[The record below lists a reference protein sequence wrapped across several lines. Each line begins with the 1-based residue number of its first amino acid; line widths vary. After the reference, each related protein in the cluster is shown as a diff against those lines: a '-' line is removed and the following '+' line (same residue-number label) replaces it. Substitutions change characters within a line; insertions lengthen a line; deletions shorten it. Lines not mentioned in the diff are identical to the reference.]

1 MSVVL
6 TQMSDK
12 EYQLIASGQMQ
23 PKMAAQY
30 LKEERLQMRTFSS
43 VLREMYN
50 NDDLLLRL
58 IQQFQ
63 DDSPEANP
71 KSITKKI
78 QNWLNDKN
86 KPTNREDIFHIGFA
100 LRLTVVQVN
109 TLLGACTDYGIHYRD
124 SLDVVYSWFLRNQRS
139 FYEAKKFLNSLPPL
153 PLYDQLGYNTQS
165 KNITQELR
173 SDFLLTQTEQEL
185 RECYLANMSLMGH
198 LHFRAFHYFQKYLDQ
213 LIHPASAWGGMK
225 EPDYSIEAVMEQYL
239 SMKMPSTRN
248 RDGFT
253 VIQKL
258 LKQNWPNTTVLKNIR
273 LRKEDVPR
281 KLLMLL
287 YVVTENALGE
297 EYDEMYEDYITS
309 DERLEDH
316 WWMLNAILADCG
328 MPPLDPRNATD
339 WLILYSLA
347 TEDEPMSQRM
357 EQVIEYMFSDTENP

>member
-185 RECYLANMSLMGH
+185 RECYLAYWELLRMKLPH
-198 LHFRAFHYFQKYLDQ
+198 LEKVAG
-213 LIHPASAWGGMK
+213 IH
-225 EPDYSIEAVMEQYL
+225 
-239 SMKMPSTRN
+239 
-248 RDGFT
+248 
-253 VIQKL
+253 
-258 LKQNWPNTTVLKNIR
+258 
-273 LRKEDVPR
+273 
-281 KLLMLL
+281 
-287 YVVTENALGE
+287 
-297 EYDEMYEDYITS
+297 
-309 DERLEDH
+309 
-316 WWMLNAILADCG
+316 
-328 MPPLDPRNATD
+328 
-339 WLILYSLA
+339 
-347 TEDEPMSQRM
+347 SQ
-357 EQVIEYMFSDTENP
+357 T